1 MAGTRTEY
9 RGGTAMN
16 SLNYFGLDIA
26 TAGVVVPPDDR
37 HWEVVSQ
44 RSNGAYQKIVLGDD
58 LVMGMVFVK
67 DIEKSGMIFSLMRD
81 RVNVS
86 SFRQALLA
94 DDFGLAYLPRELWQE
109 RLGAVPSGSAS
120 AFGMPAKA
128 EEPISS
134 E

>member
-1 MAGTRTEY
+1 
-9 RGGTAMN
+9 MN

-26 TAGVVVPPDDR
+26 TAGVVVPPDDK
-37 HWEVVSQ
+37 HWEIVSQ
-44 RSNGAYQKIVLGDD
+44 RNDGAYQKIVIGDD
-58 LVMGMVFVK
+58 YVMGMVFIK

-86 SFRQALLA
+86 NFRQELLA

-109 RLGAVPSGSAS
+109 RLGAVPSGSVCEV
-120 AFGMPAKA
+120 GMPAKA
-128 EEPISS
+128 EEPVAS

>member
-1 MAGTRTEY
+1 MAGARTEY

-16 SLNYFGLDIA
+16 SLNYFGLDIV

-37 HWEVVSQ
+37 HWEIVSQ
-44 RSNGAYQKIVLGDD
+44 RNDGAYQKIVLGDD
-58 LVMGMVFVK
+58 VVMGMVFVK
-67 DIEKSGMIFSLMRD
+67 DIDKSGMIFSLMRD

-86 SFRQALLA
+86 NFKRALLA

-120 AFGMPAKA
+120 AVGMPAKA